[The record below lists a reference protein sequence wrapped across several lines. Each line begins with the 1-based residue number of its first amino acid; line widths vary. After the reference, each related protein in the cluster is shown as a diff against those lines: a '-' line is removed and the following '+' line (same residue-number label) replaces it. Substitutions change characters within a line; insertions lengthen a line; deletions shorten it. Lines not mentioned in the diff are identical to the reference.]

1 MMLGGAAATGPSRVD
16 LAATADFDLGG
27 VRVRPARRQISTS
40 TGDDH
45 ELEPRV
51 MQVLVALAG
60 ARGEVVSRDR
70 LIEACWDGRIV
81 GDDSLNRCVVA
92 LRKLAASID
101 PPPFT
106 IETVPRVGYS
116 LIERERE
123 AETAAPVSEEVEAR
137 PESSKRRLRA
147 IAIAAAAL
155 VLAAVLAA
163 ALLWRPAAPAGE
175 DRPQLRLAALR
186 SLSADLP
193 AASAEG
199 AREELV
205 AAFEAED
212 AVMLID
218 PDAPPP
224 ARGPDLILGG
234 TIQQADGSFRFTL
247 HMINRGTGATLYSQK
262 FDRPA
267 TLSLASRQVAV
278 MMSQF
283 IRCGVAQ
290 AGRHLYT
297 MTDAQLSLWLQV
309 CSMMYTDVD
318 SSWDAALDV
327 ARKLTEAA
335 PDFANGW
342 VARALVAFPIG
353 ARPEEFEARRAEA
366 AHAVEQALRLDP
378 ENAVAYRAKALSLP
392 AGRFGHAEF
401 ERLMQRAV
409 SLPVQSG
416 AEHSTYGE
424 FLVSVGR
431 HEDARVQYAR
441 ARDVNP
447 LAPWINGGDAQAH
460 LYSGR
465 GEEGYRILRESRAL
479 WPQDAGY
486 IFVEIRAAL
495 STGRYDDGLRVLDDP
510 AAQLPAEVRT
520 ALRAAFEALRTRD
533 PARSAEAVRLLR
545 SAAAN
550 RRTNLN
556 PVTMALAALGDHE
569 GAIASAGAN
578 NAWMHGVLFSPAFA
592 ETRKHSGFVALAEK
606 FGMIRYWRETGRLP
620 DFCRTADPPAFC
632 RTLQPSRP

>member
-1 MMLGGAAATGPSRVD
+1 MQGGAAATETSRVD
-16 LAATADFDLGG
+16 LAATPDFDLGG
-27 VRVRPARRQISTS
+27 VRVRPARRQLCTPGGA
-40 TGDDH
+40 THD
-45 ELEPRV
+45 LEPRV

-60 ARGEVVSRDR
+60 EQGKVVSRDR
-70 LIEACWDGRIV
+70 LIEACWEGRIV

-92 LRKLAASID
+92 LRRLAASID

-116 LIERERE
+116 LVEREGE
-123 AETAAPVSEEVEAR
+123 AQPPAPASPEPEAKPGR
-137 PESSKRRLRA
+137 SRLRLSRRGV
-147 IAIAAAAL
+147 AAAAAVL
-155 VLAAVLAA
+155 VLVLAVLAAV
-163 ALLWRPAAPAGE
+163 LLWRPAAPPGE

-193 AASAEG
+193 AASAES

-224 ARGPDLILGG
+224 AKGPDLVLDG
-234 TIQQADGSFRFTL
+234 TIQQAEGSFRFTL
-247 HMINRGTGATLYSQK
+247 HMTNRGTGATLWSQR

-267 TLSLASRQVAV
+267 TLPLASRQVAV
-278 MMSQF
+278 MMSQL

-335 PDFANGW
+335 PDFSNGW
-342 VARALVAFPIG
+342 AARALVAYPIG
-353 ARPEEFEARRAEA
+353 ARPEEFEERRAEA
-366 AHAVEQALRLDP
+366 AHAVDQALRLDP
-378 ENAVAYRAKALSLP
+378 ENAIAYRAKALSLP

-409 SLPVQSG
+409 SLPIQSG
-416 AEHSTYGE
+416 AEHSTYGD

-447 LAPWINGGDAQAH
+447 LAPWINSGDAQAH
-460 LYSGR
+460 IYSGR
-465 GEEGYRILRESRAL
+465 SEEGYRILREARAL
-479 WPQDAGY
+479 WPHIPGY
-486 IFVEIRAAL
+486 IFAEIRAAF
-495 STGRYDDGLRVLDDP
+495 STGRYDEGLRALEDP
-510 AAQLPAEVRT
+510 AAEFSAEVRT
-520 ALRAAFEALRTRD
+520 ALRAAFEALMTRD

-545 SAAAN
+545 RAAAD

-556 PVTMALAALGDHE
+556 GVTMALAALGDHE
-569 GAIASAGAN
+569 GAIASAAAN
-578 NAWMHGVLFSPAFA
+578 NAWMHGVLFSPTFA
-592 ETRKHSGFVALAEK
+592 ATRRHPGFVPLAEK
-606 FGMIRYWRETGRLP
+606 FGMIRYWRETGQPP
-620 DFCRTADPPAFC
+620 DFCRAPDAPAFC
-632 RTLQPSRP
+632 RTL